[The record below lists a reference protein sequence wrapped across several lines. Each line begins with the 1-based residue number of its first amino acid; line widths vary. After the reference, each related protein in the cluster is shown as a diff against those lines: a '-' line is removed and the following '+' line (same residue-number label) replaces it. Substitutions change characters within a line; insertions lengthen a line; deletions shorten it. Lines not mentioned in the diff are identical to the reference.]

1 MTGKGDSPS
10 KSARGKRVGGRTG
23 KNTRS
28 HQGITQLPWQQI
40 KNSHAPMELLNFDQ
54 LDQLHQTSLR
64 ILSEAGIRVMA
75 DNVIDLF
82 AAAGAIIDRDE
93 MLIRIDQNIV
103 EAALKTV
110 PSEFTLTAR
119 NPAKQIILGGDNM
132 NFSLVAGPPFVHD
145 MVAGRRQGN
154 HTDYCNFVKLA
165 HHFNAITM
173 LGNQVV
179 APLELPATTRHLDTY
194 LANITY
200 SDLSFHCTA
209 IGRGRAMDGINM
221 MAISR
226 GISVEAM
233 KASPGLMTIISI
245 NSPRL
250 LDSAMSDGLIAM
262 AEHNQPVAITP
273 FTLMGAMTPVTL
285 PAALAQQNA
294 EALFGIVLTQL
305 VNPGAPVMYGSFT
318 SNVDM
323 KSGAPAF
330 GTPENAKANIIGG
343 QLARRYGIPY
353 RTSNANASNAV
364 DLQATYETM
373 MSSWGAVLGGA
384 NMVYH
389 AAGWLE
395 GGLTASYE
403 KFILDVEII
412 QNMIAFMKPINFNED
427 ELGLETIKSVQTG
440 GHFFG
445 TDHTMA
451 RYETAFYEPM
461 LSDWTNF
468 ESWEEAGAK
477 TALDRATGLWQ
488 QALKDYEQPIIPED
502 RKDALDEYVIRRR
515 AEIGSGEP

>member
-1 MTGKGDSPS
+1 M
-10 KSARGKRVGGRTG
+10 ARERRSGGRKAKSG
-23 KNTRS
+23 RS
-28 HQGITQLPWQQI
+28 FQGITQLPWQQV
-40 KNSHAPMELLNFDQ
+40 KNSHSPMEMLNPGQ
-54 LDQLHQTSLR
+54 LDQLHKTSLR
-64 ILSEAGIRVMA
+64 ILSEAGIRVMSVKVL
-75 DNVIDLF
+75 DIF
-82 AAAGAIIDRDE
+82 KAAGAIIDCDE
-93 MLIRIDQNIV
+93 MLIRIDESIV
-103 EAALKTV
+103 NAALETV
-110 PSEFTLTAR
+110 PSEFTLTSR
-119 NPAKQIILGGDNM
+119 NPDKQIILGGNNM

-145 MVAGRRQGN
+145 MINGRRQGN
-154 HTDYCNFVKLA
+154 HADYVNFIKLA

-173 LGNQVV
+173 LGNQVM
-179 APLELPATTRHLDTY
+179 APLELPANSRHLDTY
-194 LANITY
+194 LANLTY

-226 GISVEAM
+226 GITVEEM
-233 KASPGLMTIISI
+233 KSSPGLMTIISV

-250 LDSAMSDGLIAM
+250 LDESMSDGLIAM
-262 AEHNQPVAITP
+262 AEHNQPVAVTP

-294 EALFGIVLTQL
+294 EALFGVALTQL

-330 GTPENAKANIIGG
+330 GTPENTKANIIGG

-384 NMVYH
+384 NIVYH

-403 KFILDVEII
+403 KFILDIEII
-412 QNMIAFMKPINFNED
+412 QNMIEFMKPMKFDAD
-427 ELGLETIKSVQTG
+427 ELGLETIKSVPTG

-451 RYETAFYEPM
+451 RYETAFYSPM
-461 LSDWTNF
+461 LSDWTNY
-468 ESWEEAGAK
+468 ENWEMAGAK
-477 TALDRATGLWQ
+477 TALDRATELWQ
-488 QALKDYEQPIIPED
+488 QSLRDYEEPKMPED
-502 RKDALDEYVIRRR
+502 RKEALDDYVTRRR
-515 AEIGSGEP
+515 IEIGTGEP

>member
-1 MTGKGDSPS
+1 M
-10 KSARGKRVGGRTG
+10 ARERRSGGRKAKSG
-23 KNTRS
+23 RS
-28 HQGITQLPWQQI
+28 FQGITQLPWQQV
-40 KNSHAPMELLNFDQ
+40 KNSHSPMEMLNPDQ
-54 LDQLHQTSLR
+54 LDQLHKTSLR
-64 ILSEAGIRVMA
+64 ILSEAGIRVMSDKVLDIFEA
-75 DNVIDLF
+75 T
-82 AAAGAIIDRDE
+82 GAIIDRDE
-93 MLIRIDQNIV
+93 MLIRIDESIV
-103 EAALKTV
+103 DAVIETV
-110 PSEFTLTAR
+110 PSEFTLTSR
-119 NPAKQIILGGDNM
+119 NQDKQIILGGNNM

-145 MVAGRRQGN
+145 MINGRRQGN
-154 HTDYCNFVKLA
+154 HTDYVNFIKLA
-165 HHFNAITM
+165 HHFNAVTM
-173 LGNQVV
+173 LGNQVM
-179 APLELPATTRHLDTY
+179 APLELPANSRHLDTY
-194 LANITY
+194 LANLTY

-209 IGRGRAMDGINM
+209 IGRGRALDGINM

-226 GISVEAM
+226 GITVEEM
-233 KASPGLMTIISI
+233 KSSPGLMTIISV

-250 LDSAMSDGLIAM
+250 LDESMSDGLIAM
-262 AEHNQPVAITP
+262 AEHNQPVAVTP

-294 EALFGIVLTQL
+294 EALFGVALTQL

-330 GTPENAKANIIGG
+330 GTPENTKANIIGG

-384 NMVYH
+384 NIVYH

-403 KFILDVEII
+403 KFILDIEII
-412 QNMIAFMKPINFNED
+412 QNMIEFMKPMKFDAD
-427 ELGLETIKSVQTG
+427 ELGLETIKSVPTG

-451 RYETAFYEPM
+451 RYETAFYSPM
-461 LSDWTNF
+461 LSDWTNY
-468 ESWEEAGAK
+468 ENWEMAGAK
-477 TALDRATGLWQ
+477 TALDRATELWQ
-488 QALKDYEQPIIPED
+488 QSLRDYEEPKMPED
-502 RKDALDEYVIRRR
+502 RKEALDDYVTRRR
-515 AEIGSGEP
+515 IEIGTGEP

>member
-1 MTGKGDSPS
+1 M
-10 KSARGKRVGGRTG
+10 ARERRSGGRKG
-23 KNTRS
+23 KSGRPS
-28 HQGITQLPWQQI
+28 QGITQLPWQQV
-40 KNSHAPMELLNFDQ
+40 KNSHSPMEMLNPGQ
-54 LDQLHQTSLR
+54 LDQLHKTSLR
-64 ILSEAGIRVMA
+64 ILSEAGIRVMSVKVL
-75 DNVIDLF
+75 DIF
-82 AAAGAIIDRDE
+82 EAAGAIIDCDE
-93 MLIRIDQNIV
+93 MLIRIDESIV
-103 EAALKTV
+103 NAALETV
-110 PSEFTLTAR
+110 PSEFTLTSR
-119 NPAKQIILGGDNM
+119 NPDKQIILGGNNM

-145 MVAGRRQGN
+145 MINGRRQGN
-154 HTDYCNFVKLA
+154 HADYVNFIKLA
-165 HHFNAITM
+165 HHFNAISM
-173 LGNQVV
+173 LGNQVM
-179 APLELPATTRHLDTY
+179 APLELPANSRHLDTY
-194 LANITY
+194 LANLTY

-226 GISVEAM
+226 GITVEEM
-233 KASPGLMTIISI
+233 KSSPGLMTIISV

-250 LDSAMSDGLIAM
+250 LDESMSDGLIAM
-262 AEHNQPVAITP
+262 AEHNQPVAVTP

-294 EALFGIVLTQL
+294 EALFGVALTQL

-330 GTPENAKANIIGG
+330 GTPENTKANIIGG

-384 NMVYH
+384 NIVYH

-403 KFILDVEII
+403 KFILDIEII
-412 QNMIAFMKPINFNED
+412 QNMIEFMKPMKFDAE
-427 ELGLETIKSVQTG
+427 ELGLETIKSVPTG

-451 RYETAFYEPM
+451 RYETAFYSPM
-461 LSDWTNF
+461 LSDWTNY
-468 ESWEEAGAK
+468 ENWEMAGAK

-488 QALKDYEQPIIPED
+488 QALREYEEPVMPED
-502 RKDALDEYVIRRR
+502 RKEALDEYVTRRR
-515 AEIGSGEP
+515 TEIGFDEP

>member
-1 MTGKGDSPS
+1 M
-10 KSARGKRVGGRTG
+10 ARERRSGGRKG
-23 KNTRS
+23 KSGRS
-28 HQGITQLPWQQI
+28 SQGITQLPWQQV
-40 KNSHAPMELLNFDQ
+40 KNSHSPMEMLNPGQ
-54 LDQLHQTSLR
+54 LDQLHKTSLR
-64 ILSEAGIRVMA
+64 ILSEAGIRVMSVKVL
-75 DNVIDLF
+75 DIF
-82 AAAGAIIDRDE
+82 EAAGAIIDCDE
-93 MLIRIDQNIV
+93 MLIRIDESIV
-103 EAALKTV
+103 NAALETV
-110 PSEFTLTAR
+110 PSEFTLTSR
-119 NPAKQIILGGDNM
+119 NPDKQIILGGNNM

-145 MVAGRRQGN
+145 MINGRRQGN
-154 HTDYCNFVKLA
+154 HADYVNFIKLA

-173 LGNQVV
+173 LGNQVM
-179 APLELPATTRHLDTY
+179 APLELPANSRHLDTY
-194 LANITY
+194 LANLTY

-226 GISVEAM
+226 GITVEEM
-233 KASPGLMTIISI
+233 KSSPGLMTIISV

-250 LDSAMSDGLIAM
+250 LDESMSDGLIAM
-262 AEHNQPVAITP
+262 AEHNQPVAVTP

-294 EALFGIVLTQL
+294 EALFGVALTQL

-330 GTPENAKANIIGG
+330 GTPENTKANIIGG

-384 NMVYH
+384 NIVYH

-403 KFILDVEII
+403 KFILDIEII
-412 QNMIAFMKPINFNED
+412 QNMIEFMKPMKFDAD
-427 ELGLETIKSVQTG
+427 ELGLETIKSVPTG

-451 RYETAFYEPM
+451 RYETAFYSPM
-461 LSDWTNF
+461 LSDWTNY
-468 ESWEEAGAK
+468 ENWEMAGAK

-488 QALKDYEQPIIPED
+488 HALEEYEEPVMPAD
-502 RKDALDEYVIRRR
+502 RKEELDEYVTRRR
-515 AEIGSGEP
+515 AEIGFDEP

>member
-1 MTGKGDSPS
+1 M
-10 KSARGKRVGGRTG
+10 ARERRSGGRKAKSG
-23 KNTRS
+23 RS
-28 HQGITQLPWQQI
+28 FQGITQLPWQQV
-40 KNSHAPMELLNFDQ
+40 KNSHSPMEMLNPDQ
-54 LDQLHQTSLR
+54 LDQFHKTSLR
-64 ILSEAGIRVMA
+64 ILSEAGIRVMSDKVLDIFEA
-75 DNVIDLF
+75 T
-82 AAAGAIIDRDE
+82 GAIIDRDE
-93 MLIRIDQNIV
+93 MLIRIDESIV
-103 EAALKTV
+103 DAVIETV
-110 PSEFTLTAR
+110 PSEFTLTSR
-119 NPAKQIILGGDNM
+119 NQDKQIILGGNNM

-145 MVAGRRQGN
+145 MINGRRQGN
-154 HTDYCNFVKLA
+154 HTDYVNFIKLA
-165 HHFNAITM
+165 HHFNAVTM
-173 LGNQVV
+173 LGNQVM
-179 APLELPATTRHLDTY
+179 APLELPANSRHLDTY
-194 LANITY
+194 LANLTY

-209 IGRGRAMDGINM
+209 IGRGRALDGINM

-226 GISVEAM
+226 GITVEEM
-233 KASPGLMTIISI
+233 KSSPGLMTIISV

-250 LDSAMSDGLIAM
+250 LDESMSDGLIAM
-262 AEHNQPVAITP
+262 AEHNQPVAVTP

-294 EALFGIVLTQL
+294 EALFGVALTQL

-330 GTPENAKANIIGG
+330 GTPENTKANIIGG

-384 NMVYH
+384 NIVYH

-403 KFILDVEII
+403 KFILDIEII
-412 QNMIAFMKPINFNED
+412 QNMIEFMKPMKFDAD
-427 ELGLETIKSVQTG
+427 ELGLETIKSVPTG

-451 RYETAFYEPM
+451 RYETAFYSPM
-461 LSDWTNF
+461 LSDWTNY
-468 ESWEEAGAK
+468 ENWEMAGAK
-477 TALDRATGLWQ
+477 TALDRATELWQ
-488 QALKDYEQPIIPED
+488 QSLRDYEEPKMPED
-502 RKDALDEYVIRRR
+502 RKEALDDYVTRRR
-515 AEIGSGEP
+515 IEIGTGEP

>member
-1 MTGKGDSPS
+1 M
-10 KSARGKRVGGRTG
+10 ARERRSGGRKAKSG
-23 KNTRS
+23 RS
-28 HQGITQLPWQQI
+28 FQGITQLPWQQV
-40 KNSHAPMELLNFDQ
+40 KNSHSPMEMLNPDQ
-54 LDQLHQTSLR
+54 LDQLHKTSLR
-64 ILSEAGIRVMA
+64 ILSEAGIRVMSDKVLDIFEA
-75 DNVIDLF
+75 T
-82 AAAGAIIDRDE
+82 GAIIDRDE
-93 MLIRIDQNIV
+93 MLIRIDESIV
-103 EAALKTV
+103 DAVIETV
-110 PSEFTLTAR
+110 PSEFTLTSR
-119 NPAKQIILGGDNM
+119 NQDKQIILGGNNM

-145 MVAGRRQGN
+145 MINGRRQGN
-154 HTDYCNFVKLA
+154 HTDYVNFIKLA
-165 HHFNAITM
+165 HHFNAVTM
-173 LGNQVV
+173 LGNQVM
-179 APLELPATTRHLDTY
+179 APLELPANSRHLDTY
-194 LANITY
+194 LANLTY

-226 GISVEAM
+226 GITVEEM
-233 KASPGLMTIISI
+233 KSSPGLMTIISV

-250 LDSAMSDGLIAM
+250 LDESMSDGLIAM
-262 AEHNQPVAITP
+262 AEHNQPVAVTP

-294 EALFGIVLTQL
+294 EALFGVALTQL

-330 GTPENAKANIIGG
+330 GTPENTKANIIGG

-384 NMVYH
+384 NIVYH

-403 KFILDVEII
+403 KFILDIEII
-412 QNMIAFMKPINFNED
+412 QNMIEFMKPMKFDAD
-427 ELGLETIKSVQTG
+427 ELGLETIKSVPTG

-451 RYETAFYEPM
+451 RYETAFYSPM
-461 LSDWTNF
+461 LSDWTNY
-468 ESWEEAGAK
+468 ENWEMAGAK
-477 TALDRATGLWQ
+477 TALDRATELWQ
-488 QALKDYEQPIIPED
+488 QSLRDYEEPKMPED
-502 RKDALDEYVIRRR
+502 RKEALDDYVTRRR
-515 AEIGSGEP
+515 IEIGTGEP